1 MMLILLMP
9 LDVVP
14 DFDFFSLFSF
24 SEGWKVCLIKD
35 PCI

>member
-9 LDVVP
+9 VDIVP
-14 DFDFFSLFSF
+14 DFDFFFLFPKAGKS
-24 SEGWKVCLIKD
+24 VLIKD

>member
-14 DFDFFSLFSF
+14 DFDFFLFFLFLKAGRS
-24 SEGWKVCLIKD
+24 V
-35 PCI
+35 